1 MTNQALNMIFTES
14 IIGIS
19 LNLISPFFT
28 QIFPDACKLS
38 IEESEATSPGVE
50 ETQPPDYNNTG
61 KPFVRSKL

>member
-14 IIGIS
+14 IIGNA

-28 QIFPDACKLS
+28 QIFPDTCKLS
-38 IEESEATSPGVE
+38 IEESEATSPSVE

-61 KPFVRSKL
+61 KPFVI